1 MNSTYLQLTIHYS
14 PSLPKALQPQSF
26 SFFAKILILIPL
38 PRLTKKYMQQL
49 SSILSRFS
57 EPETLK
63 MAKLGRE
70 LRAKGIDVIDLS
82 LGEPDFDTPQH
93 IKDAAKKAIDD
104 NWSHYTPVPG
114 FLDLRE
120 AICTKFKRDNN
131 LDYKPEN
138 IVASTG
144 AKQSLANVILALVD
158 EGEEVIIPTPYWVT
172 YSELVKI
179 AKGKVVQV
187 DTTME
192 NEFKIS
198 PAQLEAAITDKT
210 KLFLFS
216 SPCNPSGSVY
226 SKEELEALAVVFRKH
241 PQVFIISDEIY
252 EYINFIGKHESI
264 AQFADLKERII
275 IVNGLSKGF
284 AMTGWRL
291 GYIAASVEVAKACE
305 KLQGQ
310 FTSGT
315 NSIAQ
320 KAAVTAL
327 TTDLKPSFEM
337 VDEFTKRKKITMDL
351 VKDIPGIKC
360 FEPQGAFYIFPDV
373 SSYYGK
379 SDGQTIV
386 SNSADFSMYLLNNA
400 HVSSVMGDAFGDPKC
415 VRFSFANSAEN
426 IQRAWARIKES
437 LAKLK

>member
-1 MNSTYLQLTIHYS
+1 M
-14 PSLPKALQPQSF
+14 
-26 SFFAKILILIPL
+26 
-38 PRLTKKYMQQL
+38 QL
-49 SSILSRFS
+49 SSILDRFS

-93 IKDAAKKAIDD
+93 IKDAAIKAIND
-104 NWSHYTPVPG
+104 NWSHYTPVAG
-114 FLDLRE
+114 FADLKE

-144 AKQSLANVILALVD
+144 AKQSLANAILALAD
-158 EGEEVIIPTPYWVT
+158 EGDEVIIPTPYWVT

-179 AKGKVVQV
+179 AKAKVVEV
-187 DTTME
+187 HTSLE
-192 NEFKIS
+192 SGFKIT

-210 KLFLFS
+210 RVFLFS
-216 SPCNPSGSVY
+216 SPCNPSGAVY
-226 SKEELEALAVVFRKH
+226 SREELAGLAEVFRRH
-241 PQVFIISDEIY
+241 PQVVIMSDEIY
-252 EYINFIGKHESI
+252 EYINFVGKHESI
-264 AQFADLKERII
+264 AQFEDLKDRIVI
-275 IVNGLSKGF
+275 INGLSKGF

-291 GYIAASVEVAKACE
+291 GYIAAPVNISKGCE

-315 NSIAQ
+315 SSITQ
-320 KAAVTAL
+320 KAAVVAL

-337 VDEFTKRKKITMDL
+337 VEEFTRRRTRVLEL
-351 VKDIPGIKC
+351 VKEIPGIKC
-360 FEPQGAFYIFPDV
+360 FEPEGAFYIFPDV

-379 SDGQTIV
+379 SDGTNTIT
-386 SNSADFSMYLLNNA
+386 NSADFSMYLLNVA
-400 HVSSVMGDAFGDPKC
+400 HVSSVMGDAFGEPLC
-415 VRFSFANSAEN
+415 VRFSFANSLPN
-426 IQRAWARIKES
+426 IEKAWARIKDA

>member
-1 MNSTYLQLTIHYS
+1 MY
-14 PSLPKALQPQSF
+14 
-26 SFFAKILILIPL
+26 
-38 PRLTKKYMQQL
+38 L

-82 LGEPDFDTPQH
+82 LGEPDFDTPEH
-93 IKDAAKKAIDD
+93 VKAAAKKAIDD
-104 NWSHYTPVPG
+104 NWSHYTPVAGYP
-114 FLDLRE
+114 DLRE
-120 AICTKFKRDNN
+120 AICTKFKRDNS

-138 IVASTG
+138 IVVSTG

-158 EGEEVIIPTPYWVT
+158 EGDEVIIPTPYWVT

-179 AKGKVVQV
+179 ARGKVVEV
-187 DTTME
+187 HTTME
-192 NEFKIS
+192 SGFKIT
-198 PAQLEAAITDKT
+198 PAQLEAAITPKT
-210 KLFLFS
+210 RVFLFS
-216 SPCNPSGSVY
+216 SPCNPSGAVY
-226 SKEELEALAVVFRKH
+226 STSELEGLAAVFLKH
-241 PQVFIISDEIY
+241 PEVSIISDEIY
-252 EYINFIGKHESI
+252 EYINFIGKNESI
-264 AQFADLKERII
+264 AQFSALKDRVI

-291 GYIAASVEVAKACE
+291 GYIAAQPEIAKACE

-320 KAAVTAL
+320 KAAVVAL
-327 TTDLKPSFEM
+327 TGDLTASMDM
-337 VDEFTKRKKITMDL
+337 VKEFTNRRKKTMEL
-351 VKDIPGIKC
+351 VRGVPGLKC

-373 SSYYGK
+373 SYYFGK
-379 SDGQTIV
+379 SDGVNTI
-386 SNSADFSMYLLNNA
+386 SNSADFSMYLLNTA
-400 HVSSVMGDAFGDPKC
+400 HVSSVMGDAFGEPAC
-415 VRFSFANSAEN
+415 VRFSFANSMAN
-426 IQRAWARIKES
+426 IEKAWGRIKDA